1 VLESKFQN
9 FAMMRVVASTSVI
22 FSHSYLIANGN
33 EAAEP
38 GVLLLG
44 PHNIL
49 GIYGVFVFFFISGFL
64 VTRSALSR
72 RGVLPFVVKRA
83 LRIYPALIVCSFL
96 SAAVFGSIFTSLTL
110 GDYWGQFIP
119 VRYAIKAAILPVTGW
134 HVPSVSF
141 PPVDANI
148 LHEGM
153 NGSLWSISQ
162 ELYAYII
169 IAVLLAL
176 GWLRMG
182 LIAWLALIMA
192 LARVVTKS
200 IDFTMLPMQLDDFVF
215 IVPYFFA
222 GSLVY
227 FIHERWGWSGRLALI
242 ISVVVMLL
250 GLFGHFMLGFLLA
263 AYPVLWFGTT
273 DRIRLPTLES
283 VGDISYGL
291 YLWGWPILQVAR
303 VLLGG
308 NPGPITLFVV
318 AWPITAALGYLSW
331 HLLERHALAL
341 VPAVISRL
349 SVAGKVL
356 RRGRASEL

>member
-1 VLESKFQN
+1 
-9 FAMMRVVASTSVI
+9 MMRVLAATSVI
-22 FSHSYLIANGN
+22 FSHSYLIADGD
-33 EAAEP
+33 EASEP

-64 VTRSALSR
+64 VTRSALSG

-83 LRIYPALIVCSFL
+83 LRIYPALIVCAFL
-96 SAAVFGSIFTSLTL
+96 SAGVFGSIFTSLTL
-110 GDYWGQFIP
+110 GDYWSQFTPI
-119 VRYAIKAAILPVTGW
+119 RYAIKAAILPVTGW

-141 PPVDANI
+141 PPSGANI

-162 ELYAYII
+162 ELYAYLIV
-169 IAVLLAL
+169 AVLLAL
-176 GWLRMG
+176 GWLRVG
-182 LIAWLALIMA
+182 FIVWLAVILTLI
-192 LARVVTKS
+192 RVVTKS

-242 ISVVVMLL
+242 ISAMVLFL
-250 GLFGHFMLGFLLA
+250 GFAGQFMLGFLLA
-263 AYPVLWFGTT
+263 AYPILWFGTT

-308 NPGPITLFVV
+308 NPAPITLFLV
-318 AWPITAALGYLSW
+318 AWPITAVLGYLSW

-341 VPAVISRL
+341 VPAVTSRL
-349 SVAGKVL
+349 SVAVKVL
-356 RRGRASEL
+356 RLGRAPEL